1 MSAPE
6 PDDHVPTPGAVERI
20 GTLLR
25 CGPFAK
31 GMDIRLVSSGEGR
44 AVLEME
50 ITEPLTNNKGTC
62 HGGALFTLA
71 DTAFGVAAHYG
82 GPVVTVGSDLQFIR
96 PGRPGGSDLQ
106 FIRPGRPGDIVRA
119 SALQISRT
127 GRTGLFQ
134 LSISEKAAGVIAA
147 GLFRGQW
154 LSTDPDA

>member
-1 MSAPE
+1 MSAPD
-6 PDDHVPTPGAVERI
+6 PDDPVPTPGAVERI

-96 PGRPGGSDLQ
+96 PGRPG
-106 FIRPGRPGDIVRA
+106 DIVRA

-127 GRTGLFQ
+127 RRTGLFQ

>member
-96 PGRPGGSDLQ
+96 PGRPG
-106 FIRPGRPGDIVRA
+106 DIVRA

-127 GRTGLFQ
+127 RRTGLFQ
-134 LSISEKAAGVIAA
+134 VSISEKAAGVIAA
-147 GLFRGQW
+147 GLFRGRW
-154 LSTDPDA
+154 LSMGLDA

>member
-6 PDDHVPTPGAVERI
+6 PDDHVSTPGAVERI

-44 AVLEME
+44 AVLEMA
-50 ITEPLTNNKGTC
+50 ITELLTNNKGTC

-96 PGRPGGSDLQ
+96 PGRPG
-106 FIRPGRPGDIVRA
+106 DIVRA

-127 GRTGLFQ
+127 RRTGLFQ

>member
-6 PDDHVPTPGAVERI
+6 PDDHVPTPGAGERI
-20 GTLLR
+20 GTLLQ

-96 PGRPGGSDLQ
+96 PGRPG
-106 FIRPGRPGDIVRA
+106 DIVRA

-127 GRTGLFQ
+127 RRTGLFQ

-154 LSTDPDA
+154 LSTDPDT

>member
-1 MSAPE
+1 MSALE

-96 PGRPGGSDLQ
+96 PGRPG
-106 FIRPGRPGDIVRA
+106 DIVRA

-127 GRTGLFQ
+127 RRTGLFQ
-134 LSISEKAAGVIAA
+134 LSISGKAAGVIAA

>member
-1 MSAPE
+1 MSAPD

-96 PGRPGGSDLQ
+96 PGRPG
-106 FIRPGRPGDIVRA
+106 DIVRA

-127 GRTGLFQ
+127 RRTGLFQ

>member
-20 GTLLR
+20 GPLLR

-31 GMDIRLVSSGEGR
+31 VMGIRLVSSGEGR

-96 PGRPGGSDLQ
+96 PGRPG
-106 FIRPGRPGDIVRA
+106 DIVRA

-127 GRTGLFQ
+127 RRTGLFQ
-134 LSISEKAAGVIAA
+134 VSISEKAAGVIAA

>member
-96 PGRPGGSDLQ
+96 PGRPG
-106 FIRPGRPGDIVRA
+106 DIVRA

-127 GRTGLFQ
+127 RRTGLFQ
-134 LSISEKAAGVIAA
+134 VSISEKAAGVIAT
-147 GLFRGQW
+147 GLFRGRW
-154 LSTDPDA
+154 LSMGLDA

>member
-96 PGRPGGSDLQ
+96 PGRPG
-106 FIRPGRPGDIVRA
+106 DIVRA

-127 GRTGLFQ
+127 RRTGLFQ
-134 LSISEKAAGVIAA
+134 VSISISEKAAGVIAA

>member
-96 PGRPGGSDLQ
+96 PGRPG
-106 FIRPGRPGDIVRA
+106 DIVRA

>member
-44 AVLEME
+44 AVLEMA
-50 ITEPLTNNKGTC
+50 ITELLTNNKGTC

-71 DTAFGVAAHYG
+71 DMAFGVAAHYG

-96 PGRPGGSDLQ
+96 PGRPG
-106 FIRPGRPGDIVRA
+106 DIVRA

-127 GRTGLFQ
+127 RRTGLFQ

>member
-96 PGRPGGSDLQ
+96 PGRPG
-106 FIRPGRPGDIVRA
+106 DIVRA

-127 GRTGLFQ
+127 RRTGLFQ

-154 LSTDPDA
+154 LSTAPDA

>member
-96 PGRPGGSDLQ
+96 PGRPG
-106 FIRPGRPGDIVRA
+106 DIVRA

-127 GRTGLFQ
+127 RRTGLFQ
-134 LSISEKAAGVIAA
+134 LSISISISEKAAGVIAA

>member
-20 GTLLR
+20 GTMLR

-96 PGRPGGSDLQ
+96 PGRPG
-106 FIRPGRPGDIVRA
+106 DIVRA

-127 GRTGLFQ
+127 RRTGLFQ
-134 LSISEKAAGVIAA
+134 VSISEKAAGVIAA
-147 GLFRGQW
+147 GLFRGRW
-154 LSTDPDA
+154 LSMGLDA

>member
-62 HGGALFTLA
+62 HGSALFTLA

-96 PGRPGGSDLQ
+96 PGRPG
-106 FIRPGRPGDIVRA
+106 DIVRA

-127 GRTGLFQ
+127 RRTGLFQ
-134 LSISEKAAGVIAA
+134 LSISGKAAGVIAA

>member
-1 MSAPE
+1 MSAPD
-6 PDDHVPTPGAVERI
+6 PDDHVPTPDAVERI

-96 PGRPGGSDLQ
+96 PGRPG
-106 FIRPGRPGDIVRA
+106 DIVRA

-127 GRTGLFQ
+127 RRTGLFQ

>member
-96 PGRPGGSDLQ
+96 PGRPG
-106 FIRPGRPGDIVRA
+106 DIVQA

-127 GRTGLFQ
+127 RQTGLFQ
-134 LSISEKAAGVIAA
+134 LSISISEKAAWVIAA

-154 LSTDPDA
+154 LSTDPDT

>member
-82 GPVVTVGSDLQFIR
+82 GPVVTVGSAGASR
-96 PGRPGGSDLQ
+96 VSGGTPSLLL
-106 FIRPGRPGDIVRA
+106 RSA
-119 SALQISRT
+119 SQRCSSVCPTARNASRIT
-127 GRTGLFQ
+127 CST
-134 LSISEKAAGVIAA
+134 SISISSAV
-147 GLFRGQW
+147 W
-154 LSTDPDA
+154 

>member
-50 ITEPLTNNKGTC
+50 ITELLTNNKGTC

-96 PGRPGGSDLQ
+96 PGRPG
-106 FIRPGRPGDIVRA
+106 DIVRA

-127 GRTGLFQ
+127 RRTGLFQ
-134 LSISEKAAGVIAA
+134 LSISISISEKAAGVIAA

>member
-96 PGRPGGSDLQ
+96 PGRPG
-106 FIRPGRPGDIVRA
+106 DIVRA

-127 GRTGLFQ
+127 RRTGLFQ
-134 LSISEKAAGVIAA
+134 VSISISISEKAAGVIAA

>member
-31 GMDIRLVSSGEGR
+31 GMGIRLVSSGEGR

-96 PGRPGGSDLQ
+96 PGRPG
-106 FIRPGRPGDIVRA
+106 DIVRA

-127 GRTGLFQ
+127 RRTGLFQ

>member
-96 PGRPGGSDLQ
+96 PGRPG
-106 FIRPGRPGDIVRA
+106 DIVRA

-134 LSISEKAAGVIAA
+134 VSISISEKAAGVIAA

>member
-96 PGRPGGSDLQ
+96 PGRPG
-106 FIRPGRPGDIVRA
+106 DIVRA

-127 GRTGLFQ
+127 RRTGLFQ

>member
-44 AVLEME
+44 AVLEMA
-50 ITEPLTNNKGTC
+50 ITELLTNNKGTC

-96 PGRPGGSDLQ
+96 PGRPG
-106 FIRPGRPGDIVRA
+106 DIVRA

-127 GRTGLFQ
+127 RRTGLFQ

>member
-82 GPVVTVGSDLQFIR
+82 GSVVTV
-96 PGRPGGSDLQ
+96 GSDLQ

-119 SALQISRT
+119 SALQISQTR
-127 GRTGLFQ
+127 RTGLFQ

-147 GLFRGQW
+147 GLFRGRW

>member
-6 PDDHVPTPGAVERI
+6 PDDHVPTPDAVERI

-44 AVLEME
+44 TVLEME

-96 PGRPGGSDLQ
+96 PGRPG
-106 FIRPGRPGDIVRA
+106 DIVRA

-127 GRTGLFQ
+127 RRTGLCQ
-134 LSISEKAAGVIAA
+134 VSISISEKAAGVIAA
-147 GLFRGQW
+147 GLFRGRW
-154 LSTDPDA
+154 LSMGLDA

>member
-6 PDDHVPTPGAVERI
+6 PDDHVPIPGAVERI

-96 PGRPGGSDLQ
+96 PGRPG
-106 FIRPGRPGDIVRA
+106 DIVRA

-127 GRTGLFQ
+127 RRTGLFQ
-134 LSISEKAAGVIAA
+134 LSISISEKAAGVIAA

-154 LSTDPDA
+154 LSTDPDT

>member
-96 PGRPGGSDLQ
+96 PGRPG
-106 FIRPGRPGDIVRA
+106 DIVRA

-127 GRTGLFQ
+127 RRTGLFQ

-147 GLFRGQW
+147 GLFRGRW
-154 LSTDPDA
+154 LSMGLDA

>member
-50 ITEPLTNNKGTC
+50 ITEPLTNNKETC

-96 PGRPGGSDLQ
+96 PGRPG
-106 FIRPGRPGDIVRA
+106 DIVRA

-127 GRTGLFQ
+127 RRTGLFQ

>member
-20 GTLLR
+20 GTLPR

-96 PGRPGGSDLQ
+96 PGRPG
-106 FIRPGRPGDIVRA
+106 DIVRA

-127 GRTGLFQ
+127 RRTGLFQ

>member
-6 PDDHVPTPGAVERI
+6 PDDHVSTPGAVERI

-96 PGRPGGSDLQ
+96 PGRPG
-106 FIRPGRPGDIVRA
+106 DIVRA

-127 GRTGLFQ
+127 RRTGLFQ

>member
-1 MSAPE
+1 M
-6 PDDHVPTPGAVERI
+6 ERI

-96 PGRPGGSDLQ
+96 PGRPG
-106 FIRPGRPGDIVRA
+106 DIVRA

-127 GRTGLFQ
+127 RRTGLFQ

>member
-96 PGRPGGSDLQ
+96 PGRPG
-106 FIRPGRPGDIVRA
+106 DIVRA

-127 GRTGLFQ
+127 RRTGLFQ
-134 LSISEKAAGVIAA
+134 VSISILEKAAGVIAA

>member
-96 PGRPGGSDLQ
+96 PGRPG
-106 FIRPGRPGDIVRA
+106 DIVRA

-127 GRTGLFQ
+127 RRTGLFQ
-134 LSISEKAAGVIAA
+134 LLISGKAAGVIAA

>member
-1 MSAPE
+1 
-6 PDDHVPTPGAVERI
+6 VERI

-96 PGRPGGSDLQ
+96 PGRPG
-106 FIRPGRPGDIVRA
+106 DIVRA

-127 GRTGLFQ
+127 RRTGLFQ

>member
-96 PGRPGGSDLQ
+96 PGRPG
-106 FIRPGRPGDIVRA
+106 DIVRA

-127 GRTGLFQ
+127 RRTGLFQ
-134 LSISEKAAGVIAA
+134 VSISEKAAGVIAA